1 MMFQKSLR
9 QSWVLGWML
18 LALCS
23 LGWLS
28 SRPIQAHMTSMGT
41 LLATIDTANRQVR
54 LVVSVSR
61 DDLGTFLK
69 LDKNK
74 NKRISYDEMDGH
86 RLAVARYLAERLKL
100 SNNSWFCEVTEQSFL
115 KKREARSKR
124 RLFLRQVYRCAK
136 PLEKLI
142 FQNKILLEDTGGYR
156 HVGRIQW
163 GQNVYTTIFSRMYPT
178 YSLDIK
184 KAQAAAAKASQSRKR
199 RTGAATPSSQAPKQ
213 VGGSGFWNTFKKFL
227 ILGAEHILQGFDH
240 IIFVLCL
247 LVVARNVRSLLVIIS
262 AFTLGHS
269 ITLVFSALGVLVVP
283 QAVTEVLIA
292 ITIAYVAVE
301 NLAEHQGV
309 RWFRALMVLVGLLTA
324 CSLGWMLAAPLF
336 AGKSA
341 SMGRGLIVVGCV
353 VASLGFFLYYVFQL
367 EEVGPSGHRF
377 WLTGLFGMIHGIG
390 FSYSLQ
396 KLNLPTWEKVS
407 ALLSFNVGVEVG
419 QLVVVLIVFPWLY
432 RVMKEDKYPQ
442 MVTVFHVGVMALAMY
457 LIVARSF

>member
-1 MMFQKSLR
+1 MMFHKSLR

-18 LALCS
+18 WALCS

-28 SRPIQAHMTSMGT
+28 STPVQAHMTSMGT

-86 RLAVARYLAERLKL
+86 RLAMARYLAERLKL

-124 RLFLRQVYRCAK
+124 RLFLRQVYRCAQ

-199 RTGAATPSSQAPKQ
+199 KTGVAKPASLAPKQ
-213 VGGSGFWNTFKKFL
+213 VGGSGFWSTFKKFL

-247 LVVARNVRSLLVIIS
+247 LVVARNVRSLLVVIS

-269 ITLVFSALGVLVVP
+269 ITLIFSALGVLVVP

-336 AGKSA
+336 VGKSA
-341 SMGRGLIVVGCV
+341 SMGRGLVVVGCV

-367 EEVGPSGHRF
+367 EEVEPSGHRF

-432 RVMKEDKYPQ
+432 RVMKEEKYPQ
-442 MVTVFHVGVMALAMY
+442 MVTVFNVGVMALAMY

>member
-1 MMFQKSLR
+1 M
-9 QSWVLGWML
+9 
-18 LALCS
+18 
-23 LGWLS
+23 
-28 SRPIQAHMTSMGT
+28 
-41 LLATIDTANRQVR
+41 
-54 LVVSVSR
+54 
-61 DDLGTFLK
+61 
-69 LDKNK
+69 
-74 NKRISYDEMDGH
+74 
-86 RLAVARYLAERLKL
+86 ARYLAERLKL